1 VQQRASFSRFCHQK
15 KYSRAN
21 KSRLVPTQSENK
33 NNPVRTS
40 RGLSPHKPKNYYLC
54 TSKRNFMNF
63 QNTREFAQQLD
74 QQDEL
79 YNYRNEF
86 IFPQVNGKNVIYF
99 TGNSLGLQP
108 KRTKAFVDE
117 VMNDWAK
124 LAVDGHFYADKPW
137 WDYHERFAIP
147 LGEIMGAKPSEI
159 TVMNTLTVNLHLMMV
174 SFYRPTA
181 KKYKILCEEKAF
193 PSDQYMFQSQA
204 DFHAQ
209 YLGINPNEIIIE
221 IKRREG
227 EHNIR
232 LEDVLAKIEEIGDEL
247 ALVLIGG
254 VNYYTG
260 QVFDMKTITAAAQK
274 TGAYVGW
281 DLAHAAG
288 NIEMN
293 LHDWNVDFACW
304 CSYKYM
310 NSGPG
315 NASGCFVH
323 ENHHY
328 NAKLPRFAGWWG
340 HNKERRFKMEQQ
352 FEPVHGAD
360 GWQISNLP
368 ILSLAPYLASVE
380 MFAEVGM
387 TKLIKKRNLLT
398 SYLEFI
404 LHEIDREIGGAGF
417 EIITPQNQEERAC
430 QLSVYLHGQGRSLF
444 EYLMKNGVITDW
456 REPNVIRFAPAPF
469 YCSFTDMYEF
479 GQILKKGIIG

>member
-1 VQQRASFSRFCHQK
+1 
-15 KYSRAN
+15 
-21 KSRLVPTQSENK
+21 
-33 NNPVRTS
+33 
-40 RGLSPHKPKNYYLC
+40 
-54 TSKRNFMNF
+54 MNF
-63 QNTREFAQQLD
+63 QNTREFAQKLD

-79 YNYRNEF
+79 FKYQDEF
-86 IFPQVNGKNVIYF
+86 IFPSINGKKVIYF

-117 VMNDWAK
+117 VMDDWAK
-124 LAVDGHFYADKPW
+124 LAVEGHFYADKPW
-137 WDYHERFAIP
+137 WDYHERFAVP
-147 LGEIMGAKPSEI
+147 LSDIVGAKPSEI

-174 SFYRPTA
+174 SFYRPTQ

-204 DFHAQ
+204 HLHSQ
-209 YLGINPNEIIIE
+209 HLGINPEDIIVE

-260 QVFDMKTITAAAQK
+260 QVFDMKTITEAAQK

-288 NIEMN
+288 NIEME

-323 ENHHY
+323 EKHHQD
-328 NAKLPRFAGWWG
+328 KELPRFAGWWG
-340 HNKERRFKMEQQ
+340 HNKERRFKMEPV
-352 FEPVHGAD
+352 FEPVQGAD

-387 TKLIKKRNLLT
+387 KKLIKKRNLLT
-398 SYLEFI
+398 AYLEFI
-404 LHEIDREIGGAGF
+404 LHEIDREIDGTEF
-417 EIITPQNQEERAC
+417 EIITPSSQEERAC
-430 QLSVYLHGQGRSLF
+430 QLSVFLHGQGRALF
-444 EYLMKNGVITDW
+444 DYLMQNGVITDW
-456 REPNVIRFAPAPF
+456 REPNVIRLAPAPF
-469 YCSFTDMYEF
+469 YCSFEDMYEF
-479 GQILKKGIIG
+479 GQILKKGISK